1 MRKQKKVLSLQ
12 LKVRKSYIMK
22 RLALLFVVALSVT
35 MGFAAKNKKKAQQPL
50 KPMNEFVSELMGK
63 MTVREKI
70 GQLNLLPSGDIQT
83 GISENSSVS
92 EAIRQGRLSAIL
104 NLKGVDNIL
113 KVQKMAVEES
123 RLGIPLIFGMDVIHG
138 YETIFPI
145 PLALACS
152 WDIPAI
158 EQSAR
163 IAAKEATAD
172 GLCWTYSPMVDI
184 SIDPR
189 WGRVAEGAGED
200 PFLGSRIAEAMVR
213 GYQGKLKNEKNEE
226 LKNLNS
232 STFQFFNSDKMMAC
246 LKHYALYGGSEA
258 GRDYNTVD
266 MSRIR
271 MYNQYLPPYKAAV
284 EAGVGSVMSS
294 FNTVDY
300 VPATANRWLLTD
312 VLRQQW
318 RFDGFVVTDY
328 GAINEMMN
336 HGMGNQ
342 QQVAALA
349 LKAGTDMDMCSEAFT
364 ATLEKSLQEGKVT
377 MADIDQAC
385 RRVLEA
391 KYKLGLFADPYRYC
405 DKLRRATDIYTPEH
419 RQAARNLAA
428 ETFVLLKNDN
438 VLPLKKQGTIALIG
452 PLADSKNNVP
462 GSWAPTATYQYPTL
476 LDGMKRALQG
486 KATLLYAQ
494 GSNICRDSVLQADGS
509 FYHPIPRGN
518 DAQMKQQALEV
529 ARKADVIVCAMGEL
543 QEMSGECSSRSN
555 LELFDV
561 QRELLEELLKLGKP
575 LVLLNFAGRPTVLTW
590 EHQHVPAI
598 LNVWFAGSET
608 GDAVCDVLFGDKSP
622 SGKLTMSMP
631 QNMGQIPVYYNHLNT
646 GRPVAEGTQK
656 FVKFQSN
663 YLDVRNEPL
672 YPFGYGLSY
681 TTFEY
686 SDITLSSSQMKV
698 DGTVTAS
705 VTVKNTGGYDADE
718 VVQLYIRDVVGSISR
733 PVKELK
739 GFQRIHL
746 NTGESQTV
754 TFEITPELLRFY
766 DYNLNYVIEPGDFDI
781 MIGPNSRDVK
791 KKTLTVL

>member
-1 MRKQKKVLSLQ
+1 
-12 LKVRKSYIMK
+12 MK
-22 RLALLFVVALSVT
+22 RLVLFIIVVLSVT
-35 MGFAAKNKKKAQQPL
+35 MSFAAKNKKKVQLQL
-50 KPMNEFVSELMGK
+50 KPMTEFVGELMSK
-63 MTVREKI
+63 MTVQEKI

-92 EAIRQGRLSAIL
+92 EAIRNGRLGAIL
-104 NLKGVDNIL
+104 NLKGVDNIQ
-113 KVQKMAVEES
+113 KVQQMAVEES

-172 GLCWTYSPMVDI
+172 GLFWTYSPMVDI

-213 GYQGKLKNEKNEE
+213 GYQGDG
-226 LKNLNS
+226 
-232 STFQFFNSDKMMAC
+232 STYDTDQMMAC

-271 MYNQYLPPYKAAV
+271 MYNQYFLPYKAAV

-300 VPATANRWLLTD
+300 VPATGNRWLLTD

-318 RFDGFVVTDY
+318 KFDGFVVTDY

-342 QQVAALA
+342 QQVAVLA

-364 ATLEKSLQEGKVT
+364 ATLEKSLQEGKVS
-377 MADIDQAC
+377 MDEINQAC

-391 KYKLGLFADPYRYC
+391 KYKLGLFHDPYRYC
-405 DKLRRATDIYTPEH
+405 DKKRRASDIYTAEH

-428 ETFVLLKNDN
+428 ETFVLLKNDH
-438 VLPLKKQGTIALIG
+438 VLPLKKQGIIALIG
-452 PLADSKNNVP
+452 PLADTKNNIP
-462 GSWAPTATYQYPTL
+462 GSWSPTATYQYPTL
-476 LDGMKRALQG
+476 REGMQKALHG

-509 FYHPIPRGN
+509 FYRSIPRGD
-518 DAQMKQQALEV
+518 DARMKQDAL
-529 ARKADVIVCAMGEL
+529 AIAQKADVIVCAMGEL
-543 QEMSGECSSRSN
+543 QEMSGECASRSD

-561 QRELLEELLKLGKP
+561 QRELLEELLKLNKP
-575 LVLLNFAGRPTVLTW
+575 LVLLNFAGRPTVMTW
-590 EHQHVPAI
+590 EQQHVPAI

-608 GDAVCDVLFGDKSP
+608 GDAICDVLFGDKSP

-646 GRPVAEGTQK
+646 GRPVEEYTQK

-681 TTFEY
+681 TSFEY
-686 SDITLSSSQMKV
+686 SDITLSSEQMLA
-698 DGTVTAS
+698 DGSITAS
-705 VTVKNTGGYDADE
+705 VTVKNTGNYDADE
-718 VVQLYIRDVVGSISR
+718 VAQLYIRDIVGSISR

-746 NTGESQTV
+746 KVGESQDV
-754 TFEITPELLRFY
+754 TFTITPDLLKFY
-766 DYNLNYVIEPGDFDI
+766 DYNLNYVLEEGTFII
-781 MIGPNSRDVK
+781 MIGSNSRDVK
-791 KKTLTVL
+791 KKTITIL

>member
-1 MRKQKKVLSLQ
+1 
-12 LKVRKSYIMK
+12 MK
-22 RLALLFVVALSVT
+22 RLTLLIIAVLCVAMS
-35 MGFAAKNKKKAQQPL
+35 FAAKNKKKTQQSL
-50 KPMNEFVSELMGK
+50 KPMNEFVSELIDK
-63 MTVREKI
+63 MTVEEKI

-92 EAIRQGRLSAIL
+92 EAIRNGRLGAIL
-104 NLKGVDNIL
+104 NLKGVETIR
-113 KVQKMAVEES
+113 KVQQMAIEES

-145 PLALACS
+145 PLALSCS

-172 GLCWTYSPMVDI
+172 GLFWTYSPMVDI
-184 SIDPR
+184 STDPR

-200 PFLGSRIAEAMVR
+200 PFLGCRIAEAMVR
-213 GYQGKLKNEKNEE
+213 GYQGNG
-226 LKNLNS
+226 S
-232 STFQFFNSDKMMAC
+232 AYATDQMMAC
-246 LKHYALYGGSEA
+246 LKHFALYGGSEA

-266 MSRIR
+266 MSHIR
-271 MYNQYLPPYKAAV
+271 MYNQYFPPYKAAI

-300 VPATANRWLLTD
+300 VPATGNRWLLTD

-318 RFDGFVVTDY
+318 KFDGFVVTDY
-328 GAINEMMN
+328 GAIKEMMF

-342 QQVAALA
+342 QQVAAQA

-364 ATLEKSLQEGKVT
+364 ATLERSLQEGKVT
-377 MADIDQAC
+377 IEEINQAC

-391 KYKLGLFADPYRYC
+391 KYKLGLFHDPYRYC
-405 DKLRRATDIYTPEH
+405 DKKRRATDIYTAEH
-419 RQAARNLAA
+419 RQAARNLAT

-452 PLADSKNNVP
+452 PLADAKRNIP

-476 LDGMKRALQG
+476 RESMQKALQG

-494 GSNICRDSVLQADGS
+494 GSNICRDSVLQNDGS
-509 FYHPIPRGN
+509 FNQFIPRGD
-518 DAQMKQQALEV
+518 DAKMKQEALV
-529 ARKADVIVCAMGEL
+529 IAQKADVIVCAMGEL
-543 QEMSGECSSRSN
+543 QEMSGECASRSD

-561 QRELLEELLKLGKP
+561 QRELLVELLKLNKP
-575 LVLLNFAGRPTVLTW
+575 LVLLNFAGRPTVMTW
-590 EHQHVPAI
+590 EEQHVPAI
-598 LNVWFAGSET
+598 MNVWFAGSET
-608 GDAVCDVLFGDKSP
+608 GDAICDVLFGDKSP

-631 QNMGQIPVYYNHLNT
+631 QNMGQIPVYYNHLST

-656 FVKFQSN
+656 FIKFQSN

-672 YPFGYGLSY
+672 YPFGFGLSY

-686 SDITLSSSQMKV
+686 SDINLSSKQMLA
-698 DGTVTAS
+698 DETITAS
-705 VTVKNTGGYDADE
+705 VTVKNTGNTDADE

-746 NTGESQTV
+746 KAGESQVV
-754 TFEITPELLRFY
+754 TFTITPDLLKFY
-766 DYNLNYVIEPGDFDI
+766 DYHLNYMVEPGDFDI

-791 KKTLTVL
+791 KETMTLVATR

>member
-1 MRKQKKVLSLQ
+1 
-12 LKVRKSYIMK
+12 MK
-22 RLALLFVVALSVT
+22 RLALLMAITLSIT
-35 MGFAAKNKKKAQQPL
+35 MGSAAKDKKKVQQPL
-50 KPMNEFVSELMGK
+50 KPMNEFISELMGK
-63 MTVREKI
+63 MTVQEKI
-70 GQLNLLPSGDIQT
+70 GQLNLLPLGDIQT

-104 NLKGVDNIL
+104 NLKGVDNIM

-145 PLALACS
+145 PLAMACS

-184 SIDPR
+184 SVDPR

-213 GYQGKLKNEKNEE
+213 GYQGTPA
-226 LKNLNS
+226 LNS
-232 STFQFFNSDKMMAC
+232 QFSIFNLMAC

-271 MYNQYLPPYKAAV
+271 MYNQYFPPYKAAV

-318 RFDGFVVTDY
+318 KFDGFVVTDY

-336 HGMGNQ
+336 HGLGNQ

-377 MADIDQAC
+377 MEEIDQAC

-405 DKLRRATDIYTPEH
+405 DKSRRATDIYTPEH

-452 PLADSKNNVP
+452 PLADTKSNIP
-462 GSWAPTATYQYPTL
+462 GSWSPTATYQYPTL
-476 LDGMKRALQG
+476 REGMQRALQG

-509 FYHPIPRGN
+509 FSRFIPRG
-518 DAQMKQQALEV
+518 DDEQMKQQAMEI

-543 QEMSGECSSRSN
+543 QEMSGESSSRSN

-575 LVLLNFAGRPTVLTW
+575 VVLLNFAGRPTVLTW
-590 EHQHVPAI
+590 EQQHVPAI

-608 GDAVCDVLFGDKSP
+608 GEAICDVLFGDKSP
-622 SGKLTMSMP
+622 SGRLTMSMP

-646 GRPVAEGTQK
+646 GRPVGEGTQK

-686 SDITLSSSQMKV
+686 SDMTLSSNQMKV
-698 DGTVTAS
+698 DGTITAS
-705 VTVKNTGGYDADE
+705 VTVKNTGSCDADE

-746 NTGESQTV
+746 NAGESQTV
-754 TFEITPELLRFY
+754 TFEITPDLLKFY
-766 DYNLNYVIEPGDFDI
+766 DYNLDYVIEPGDFDI

-791 KKTLTVL
+791 RKTITIL

>member
-1 MRKQKKVLSLQ
+1 
-12 LKVRKSYIMK
+12 MK
-22 RLALLFVVALSVT
+22 RLVLFIIVVLSVT
-35 MGFAAKNKKKAQQPL
+35 MSFAAKNKKKVQLQL
-50 KPMNEFVSELMGK
+50 KPMTEFVGELMSK
-63 MTVREKI
+63 MTVQEKI

-92 EAIRQGRLSAIL
+92 EAIRNGRLGAIL
-104 NLKGVDNIL
+104 NLKGVDNIQ
-113 KVQKMAVEES
+113 KVQQMAVEES

-172 GLCWTYSPMVDI
+172 GLFWTYSPMVDI

-213 GYQGKLKNEKNEE
+213 GYQGDG
-226 LKNLNS
+226 
-232 STFQFFNSDKMMAC
+232 STYDTDQMMAC

-271 MYNQYLPPYKAAV
+271 MYNHYFLPYKAAV

-300 VPATANRWLLTD
+300 VPATGNRWLLTD

-318 RFDGFVVTDY
+318 KFDGFVVTDY

-364 ATLEKSLQEGKVT
+364 ATLEKSLQEGKVS
-377 MADIDQAC
+377 MDEINQAC

-391 KYKLGLFADPYRYC
+391 KYKLGLFHDPYRYC
-405 DKLRRATDIYTPEH
+405 DKKRRASDIYTAEH

-428 ETFVLLKNDN
+428 ETFVLLKNDH
-438 VLPLKKQGTIALIG
+438 VLPLKKQGIIALIG
-452 PLADSKNNVP
+452 PLADTKNNIP
-462 GSWAPTATYQYPTL
+462 GSWSPTATYQYPTL
-476 LDGMKRALQG
+476 REGMQKALHG

-509 FYHPIPRGN
+509 FYRSIPRGD
-518 DAQMKQQALEV
+518 DARMKQDAL
-529 ARKADVIVCAMGEL
+529 AIAQKADVIVCAMGEL
-543 QEMSGECSSRSN
+543 QEMSGECASRSD

-561 QRELLEELLKLGKP
+561 QRELLEELLKLNKP
-575 LVLLNFAGRPTVLTW
+575 LVLLNFAGRPTVMTW
-590 EHQHVPAI
+590 EQQHVPAI

-608 GDAVCDVLFGDKSP
+608 GDAICDVLFGDKSP

-646 GRPVAEGTQK
+646 GRPVEEYTQK

-681 TTFEY
+681 TSFEY
-686 SDITLSSSQMKV
+686 SDITLSSEQMLA
-698 DGTVTAS
+698 DGSITAS
-705 VTVKNTGGYDADE
+705 VTVKNTGNYDADE
-718 VVQLYIRDVVGSISR
+718 VVQLYIRDIVGSISR

-746 NTGESQTV
+746 KVGESQDV
-754 TFEITPELLRFY
+754 TFTITPDLLKFY
-766 DYNLNYVIEPGDFDI
+766 DYNLNYVLEEGTFII
-781 MIGPNSRDVK
+781 MIGSNSRDVK
-791 KKTLTVL
+791 KKTITIL

>member
-1 MRKQKKVLSLQ
+1 
-12 LKVRKSYIMK
+12 MK
-22 RLALLFVVALSVT
+22 RLALLIAVALSVI
-35 MGFAAKNKKKAQQPL
+35 MSFAAKNKKKAQQPL

-63 MTVREKI
+63 MTVQEKI

-92 EAIRQGRLSAIL
+92 EAIRNGRLGAIL
-104 NLKGVDNIL
+104 NLKGVENIR
-113 KVQKMAVEES
+113 KVQQMAVEES
-123 RLGIPLIFGMDVIHG
+123 RLGIPIIFGMDVIHG

-158 EQSAR
+158 KQSAR
-163 IAAKEATAD
+163 ITAKEATAD
-172 GLCWTYSPMVDI
+172 GLFWTYSPMVDI

-213 GYQGKLKNEKNEE
+213 GYQGDG
-226 LKNLNS
+226 S
-232 STFQFFNSDKMMAC
+232 IYSTDKMMAC

-271 MYNQYLPPYKAAV
+271 MYNQYFPPYKAAV

-300 VPATANRWLLTD
+300 VPATGNKWLLTD
-312 VLRQQW
+312 VLRRQW
-318 RFDGFVVTDY
+318 KFDGFVVTDY

-377 MADIDQAC
+377 IDEINQAC

-391 KYKLGLFADPYRYC
+391 KYKLGLFHDPYRYC
-405 DKLRRATDIYTPEH
+405 DKKRRASDIYTAEH

-428 ETFVLLKNDN
+428 ETFVLLKNDH

-452 PLADSKNNVP
+452 PLADTKNNIP

-476 LDGMKRALQG
+476 REGMQKALQG

-509 FYHPIPRGN
+509 FFRSIPRG
-518 DAQMKQQALEV
+518 DEPKMKQDALAI

-543 QEMSGECSSRSN
+543 QEMSGECASRSD

-561 QRELLEELLKLGKP
+561 QRELLEELLKLNKP
-575 LVLLNFAGRPTVLTW
+575 LVLLNFAGRPTVLSW
-590 EHQHVPAI
+590 EQQHVPAI
-598 LNVWFAGSET
+598 MNVWFGGSET
-608 GDAVCDVLFGDKSP
+608 GDAICDVLFGDKVP

-631 QNMGQIPVYYNHLNT
+631 QNMGQIPIYYNHLNT
-646 GRPVAEGTQK
+646 GRPVADGTQK

-681 TTFEY
+681 TTFLY
-686 SDITLSSSQMKV
+686 SDITLSSEQMPG
-698 DGTVTAS
+698 DGSITAS
-705 VTVKNTGGYDADE
+705 VTVKNTGNYDADE

-733 PVKELK
+733 PIKELK

-746 NTGESQTV
+746 KAGESQVV
-754 TFEITPELLRFY
+754 TFTITPELLKFY
-766 DYNLNYVIEPGDFDI
+766 DYNLNYVLELGDFDI
-781 MIGPNSRDVK
+781 MIGPNSSDVK
-791 KKTLTVL
+791 KKTVTKK

>member
-1 MRKQKKVLSLQ
+1 
-12 LKVRKSYIMK
+12 
-22 RLALLFVVALSVT
+22 
-35 MGFAAKNKKKAQQPL
+35 MGSAAQNKKKAQQPI
-50 KPMNEFVSELMGK
+50 KPMNEFVSELMDK
-63 MTVREKI
+63 MTVQEKI
-70 GQLNLLPSGDIQT
+70 GQLNLLPLGDIQT

-92 EAIRQGRLSAIL
+92 EAIRHGRLSAIL

-152 WDIPAI
+152 WDIAAI

-184 SIDPR
+184 SVDPR

-213 GYQGKLKNEKNEE
+213 GYQGT
-226 LKNLNS
+226 
-232 STFQFFNSDKMMAC
+232 STLSTVNMLAC

-271 MYNQYLPPYKAAV
+271 MYNQYFPPYKAAV

-300 VPATANRWLLTD
+300 MPATANRWLLTD
-312 VLRQQW
+312 VLRRQW
-318 RFDGFVVTDY
+318 KFDGFVVTDY

-364 ATLEKSLQEGKVT
+364 ATLEKSLREGKVT
-377 MADIDQAC
+377 MEDIDRAC

-391 KYKLGLFADPYRYC
+391 KYKLGLFDNPYRYC
-405 DKLRRATDIYTPEH
+405 DRSRRATDIYTPEH
-419 RQAARNLAA
+419 RQAARDLAA

-452 PLADSKNNVP
+452 PLADTKSNIP

-476 LDGMKRALQG
+476 LDGMRRALQD

-494 GSNICRDSVLQADGS
+494 GCNICRDSVLQADGS
-509 FYHPIPRGN
+509 FSRFIPRG
-518 DAQMKQQALEV
+518 DDEQMKRQAIEI

-575 LVLLNFAGRPTVLTW
+575 VVLLNFAGRPTVLTW
-590 EHQHVPAI
+590 EQQHVPAI

-608 GDAVCDVLFGDKSP
+608 GDAICDVLFGDKSP

-646 GRPVAEGTQK
+646 GRPVEEGTQK

-686 SDITLSSSQMKV
+686 GDITLSSNQMTA
-698 DGTVTAS
+698 DGNVTAS
-705 VTVKNTGGYDADE
+705 VIVKNSGNYDADE

-746 NTGESQTV
+746 KAGEAQIV
-754 TFEITPELLRFY
+754 TFEITPDLLKFY
-766 DYNLNYVIEPGDFDI
+766 DYNLDYVIEPGDFDI

-791 KKTLTVL
+791 KKTITIL

>member
-1 MRKQKKVLSLQ
+1 
-12 LKVRKSYIMK
+12 MK
-22 RLALLFVVALSVT
+22 RIAMIMAITLGVT
-35 MGFAAKNKKKAQQPL
+35 TGFAAKNKKKVQQPL
-50 KPMNEFVSELMGK
+50 KPMNEFVDELMSK
-63 MTVREKI
+63 MTVQEKI

-83 GISENSSVS
+83 GVSENSSIS
-92 EAIRQGRLSAIL
+92 DAIRQGRLGAIL
-104 NLKGVDNIL
+104 NLKGVDNIR

-123 RLGIPLIFGMDVIHG
+123 RLGIPIIFGMDVIHG

-213 GYQGKLKNEKNEE
+213 GYQGDLSCRDQ
-226 LKNLNS
+226 L
-232 STFQFFNSDKMMAC
+232 MAC

-271 MYNQYLPPYKAAV
+271 MYNQYFPPYKAAV

-300 VPATANRWLLTD
+300 VPATANKWLLTD

-318 RFDGFVVTDY
+318 KFDGFVVTDY
-328 GAINEMMN
+328 GSINEMMN

-364 ATLEKSLQEGKVT
+364 ATLEKSLLEGKVT
-377 MADIDQAC
+377 MAYIDLAC

-405 DKLRRATDIYTPEH
+405 DKSRRATDIYTQEH
-419 RQAARNLAA
+419 RQAARQLAT
-428 ETFVLLKNDN
+428 ETFVLLKNDH
-438 VLPLKKQGTIALIG
+438 VLPLKKQGIIALIG

-476 LDGMKRALQG
+476 REGMQRALQG

-494 GSNICRDSVLQADGS
+494 GGNICRDSVLQADGS
-509 FYHPIPRGN
+509 FYRTIPRGN
-518 DAQMKQQALEV
+518 DAQMKQQALEI
-529 ARKADVIVCAMGEL
+529 AGKADVIVCAMGEL
-543 QEMSGECSSRSN
+543 QEMSGECASRSN

-575 LVLLNFAGRPTVLTW
+575 LVLLNFAGRPTVLSW
-590 EHQHVPAI
+590 EQQHVPAI

-608 GDAVCDVLFGDKSP
+608 GDAICDVLFGDKAP

-631 QNMGQIPVYYNHLNT
+631 QNMGQIPIYYNHLNT
-646 GRPVAEGTQK
+646 GRPVEEGTKK

-686 SDITLSSSQMKV
+686 SDITLSSNQMKENE
-698 DGTVTAS
+698 TITAS
-705 VTVKNTGGYDADE
+705 VTVKNTGNCAADE
-718 VVQLYIRDVVGSISR
+718 VVQLYIRDVVGTISR

-739 GFQRIHL
+739 GFKRIHL
-746 NTGESQTV
+746 NAGESQTISF
-754 TFEITPELLRFY
+754 TITPDLLRFY
-766 DYNLNYVIEPGDFDI
+766 DYQLDYVIEPGDFDI

-791 KKTLTVL
+791 KKTITVL

>member
-1 MRKQKKVLSLQ
+1 
-12 LKVRKSYIMK
+12 MK
-22 RLALLFVVALSVT
+22 RLALLIVVALSVT
-35 MGFAAKNKKKAQQPL
+35 MSFAAKNKKKAQQPL

-63 MTVREKI
+63 MTVQEKI

-92 EAIRQGRLSAIL
+92 EAIRNGRLGAIL
-104 NLKGVDNIL
+104 NLKGVENIR
-113 KVQKMAVEES
+113 KVQQMAVEES
-123 RLGIPLIFGMDVIHG
+123 RLGIPIIFGMDVIHG

-172 GLCWTYSPMVDI
+172 GLFWTYSPMVDI

-200 PFLGSRIAEAMVR
+200 PFLGSRIGEAMVR
-213 GYQGKLKNEKNEE
+213 GYQGAD
-226 LKNLNS
+226 S
-232 STFQFFNSDKMMAC
+232 IYGTDKMMAC

-271 MYNQYLPPYKAAV
+271 MYNQYFPPYKAAV

-300 VPATANRWLLTD
+300 VPATGNKWLLTD

-318 RFDGFVVTDY
+318 RFEGFVVTDY
-328 GAINEMMN
+328 GAIKEMIN

-364 ATLEKSLQEGKVT
+364 ATLEKSLQEGRVT
-377 MADIDQAC
+377 IDEINQAC

-391 KYKLGLFADPYRYC
+391 KYKLGLFHDPYRFC
-405 DKLRRATDIYTPEH
+405 DKKRRVSDIYTAEH

-438 VLPLKKQGTIALIG
+438 LLPLKKQGTIALIG
-452 PLADSKNNVP
+452 PLADTKNNMP

-476 LDGMKRALQG
+476 REGMQKALQG

-494 GSNICRDSVLQADGS
+494 GSNICRDAVLQADGS
-509 FYHPIPRGN
+509 FYRSIPRGD
-518 DAQMKQQALEV
+518 DAMMKQEALTI

-543 QEMSGECSSRSN
+543 QEMSGECASRSD

-561 QRELLEELLKLGKP
+561 QRELLEELLKLNKP
-575 LVLLNFAGRPTVLTW
+575 LVLLNFAGRPTVMTW
-590 EHQHVPAI
+590 EQQHVPAI

-608 GDAVCDVLFGDKSP
+608 GDAICDVLFGDKSP

-646 GRPVAEGTQK
+646 GRPVEEGTQK

-686 SDITLSSSQMKV
+686 SEIAISSEQMLA
-698 DGTVTAS
+698 DGSITAS
-705 VTVKNTGGYDADE
+705 VTVKNTGNYDADE

-746 NTGESQTV
+746 KAGESQVV
-754 TFEITPELLRFY
+754 TFTITPDLLKFY
-766 DYNLNYVIEPGDFDI
+766 DYNLNFVLEPGDFDI

-791 KKTLTVL
+791 KFFGLSCKLKQ

>member
-1 MRKQKKVLSLQ
+1 M
-12 LKVRKSYIMK
+12 IMAIT
-22 RLALLFVVALSVT
+22 LGVT
-35 MGFAAKNKKKAQQPL
+35 TGFAAKNKKKVQQPL
-50 KPMNEFVSELMGK
+50 KPMNEFVDELMSK
-63 MTVREKI
+63 MTVQEKI

-83 GISENSSVS
+83 GVSENSSIS
-92 EAIRQGRLSAIL
+92 DAIRQGRLGAIL
-104 NLKGVDNIL
+104 NLKGVDNIR

-123 RLGIPLIFGMDVIHG
+123 RLGIPIIFGMDVIHG

-213 GYQGKLKNEKNEE
+213 GYQGDLSCRDQ
-226 LKNLNS
+226 L
-232 STFQFFNSDKMMAC
+232 MAC

-271 MYNQYLPPYKAAV
+271 MYNQYFPPYKAAV

-300 VPATANRWLLTD
+300 VPATANKWLLTD

-318 RFDGFVVTDY
+318 KFDGFVVTDY

-364 ATLEKSLQEGKVT
+364 ATLEKSLLEGKVT
-377 MADIDQAC
+377 MAHIDLAC

-405 DKLRRATDIYTPEH
+405 DKSRRATDIYTQEH
-419 RQAARNLAA
+419 RQAARQLAT
-428 ETFVLLKNDN
+428 ETFVLLKNDH
-438 VLPLKKQGTIALIG
+438 VLPLRKQGIIALIG

-476 LDGMKRALQG
+476 REGMQRALQG

-509 FYHPIPRGN
+509 FYRSIPRGN
-518 DAQMKQQALEV
+518 DAKMKQQALEI
-529 ARKADVIVCAMGEL
+529 AGKADVIVCAMGEL
-543 QEMSGECSSRSN
+543 QEMSGECASRSN

-575 LVLLNFAGRPTVLTW
+575 LVLLNFAGRPTVLSW
-590 EHQHVPAI
+590 EQQHVPAI

-608 GDAVCDVLFGDKSP
+608 GDAICDVLFGDKAP

-631 QNMGQIPVYYNHLNT
+631 QNMGQIPIYYNHLNT
-646 GRPVAEGTQK
+646 GRPVEEGTKK

-686 SDITLSSSQMKV
+686 SDITLSSNQMKENE
-698 DGTVTAS
+698 TITAS
-705 VTVKNTGGYDADE
+705 VTVKNTGNCAADE
-718 VVQLYIRDVVGSISR
+718 VVQLYIRDVVGTISR

-739 GFQRIHL
+739 GFKRIHL
-746 NTGESQTV
+746 NAGESQTISF
-754 TFEITPELLRFY
+754 TITPDLLRFY
-766 DYNLNYVIEPGDFDI
+766 DYQLDYVIEPSDFDI

-791 KKTLTVL
+791 KKTITVL

>member
-1 MRKQKKVLSLQ
+1 
-12 LKVRKSYIMK
+12 MK
-22 RLALLFVVALSVT
+22 RLALFMAILLSVS
-35 MGFAAKNKKKAQQPL
+35 MGSAAKNKKKAQQPL

-63 MTVREKI
+63 MTVQEKI
-70 GQLNLLPSGDIQT
+70 GQLNLLPSGDILT
-83 GISENSSVS
+83 GISENSSIGES
-92 EAIRQGRLSAIL
+92 IRQGRLSAIL

-184 SIDPR
+184 SVDPR

-213 GYQGKLKNEKNEE
+213 GYQGDL
-226 LKNLNS
+226 S
-232 STFQFFNSDKMMAC
+232 RCDQMMAC

-271 MYNQYLPPYKAAV
+271 MYNQYFPPYKAAV

-318 RFDGFVVTDY
+318 KFDGFVVTDY

-336 HGMGNQ
+336 HGLGNQ

-405 DKLRRATDIYTPEH
+405 DKSRRATDIYTPEH
-419 RQAARNLAA
+419 RQVARNLAA

-452 PLADSKNNVP
+452 PLADTKSNIP

-476 LDGMKRALQG
+476 LESMQRALQG
-486 KATLLYAQ
+486 RATLLYAQ
-494 GSNICRDSVLQADGS
+494 GSNICRDSVLQVDGS
-509 FYHPIPRGN
+509 FNHFIPRGD
-518 DAQMKQQALEV
+518 DAQMKQQALEI
-529 ARKADVIVCAMGEL
+529 ARKADVMVCAMGEL

-561 QRELLEELLKLGKP
+561 QHELLDELLKLGKP
-575 LVLLNFAGRPTVLTW
+575 LVLLNFAGRPTVLSW
-590 EHQHVPAI
+590 EQQHVPAI

-608 GDAVCDVLFGDKSP
+608 GDAICDVLFGDKSP

-646 GRPVAEGTQK
+646 GRPVEEGTQK

-686 SDITLSSSQMKV
+686 SDITISNNQMKV
-698 DGTVTAS
+698 DGTITAS
-705 VTVKNTGGYDADE
+705 VTIKNTGNYNADE
-718 VVQLYIRDVVGSISR
+718 VVQLYIRDVVGTISR

-746 NTGESQTV
+746 NAGESKTV
-754 TFEITPELLRFY
+754 TFTITPDILRFY
-766 DYNLNYVIEPGDFDI
+766 DYNLNDVIEPGDFDI
-781 MIGPNSRDVK
+781 MIGPNSRNVK
-791 KKTLTVL
+791 KKTINVFDK

>member
-1 MRKQKKVLSLQ
+1 
-12 LKVRKSYIMK
+12 MK
-22 RLALLFVVALSVT
+22 RLVLFIIVVLSVT
-35 MGFAAKNKKKAQQPL
+35 MSFAAKNKKKVQLQL
-50 KPMNEFVSELMGK
+50 KPMTEFVGELMSK
-63 MTVREKI
+63 MTVQEKI

-92 EAIRQGRLSAIL
+92 EAIRNGRLGAIL
-104 NLKGVDNIL
+104 NLKGVDNIQ
-113 KVQKMAVEES
+113 KVQQMAVEES

-172 GLCWTYSPMVDI
+172 GLFWTYSPMVDI

-213 GYQGKLKNEKNEE
+213 GYQGDG
-226 LKNLNS
+226 
-232 STFQFFNSDKMMAC
+232 STYDTDQMMAC

-271 MYNQYLPPYKAAV
+271 MYNQYFLPYKAAV

-300 VPATANRWLLTD
+300 VPATGNRWLLTD
-312 VLRQQW
+312 VLRKQW
-318 RFDGFVVTDY
+318 KFDGFVVTDY

-342 QQVAALA
+342 QQVAVLA

-364 ATLEKSLQEGKVT
+364 ATLEKSLQEGKVS
-377 MADIDQAC
+377 MDEINQAC

-391 KYKLGLFADPYRYC
+391 KYKLGLFHDPYRYC
-405 DKLRRATDIYTPEH
+405 DKKRRASDIYTAEH

-428 ETFVLLKNDN
+428 ETFVLLKNDH
-438 VLPLKKQGTIALIG
+438 VLPLKKQGIIALIG
-452 PLADSKNNVP
+452 PLADTKNNIP
-462 GSWAPTATYQYPTL
+462 GSWSPTATYQYPTL
-476 LDGMKRALQG
+476 REGMQKALHG

-509 FYHPIPRGN
+509 FYRSIPRGD
-518 DAQMKQQALEV
+518 DARMKQDAL
-529 ARKADVIVCAMGEL
+529 AIAQKADVIVCAMGEL
-543 QEMSGECSSRSN
+543 QEMSGECASRSD

-561 QRELLEELLKLGKP
+561 QRELLEELLKLNKP
-575 LVLLNFAGRPTVLTW
+575 LVLLNFAGRPTVMTW
-590 EHQHVPAI
+590 EQQHVPAI

-608 GDAVCDVLFGDKSP
+608 GDAICDVLFGDKSP

-646 GRPVAEGTQK
+646 GRPVEEYTQK

-681 TTFEY
+681 TSFEY
-686 SDITLSSSQMKV
+686 SDITLSSEQMLA
-698 DGTVTAS
+698 DGSITAS
-705 VTVKNTGGYDADE
+705 VTVKNTGNYDADE
-718 VVQLYIRDVVGSISR
+718 VVQLYIRDIVGSISR

-746 NTGESQTV
+746 KVGESQDV
-754 TFEITPELLRFY
+754 TFTITPDLLKFY
-766 DYNLNYVIEPGDFDI
+766 DYNLNYVLEEGTFII
-781 MIGPNSRDVK
+781 MIGSNSRDVK
-791 KKTLTVL
+791 KKTITIL

>member
-1 MRKQKKVLSLQ
+1 
-12 LKVRKSYIMK
+12 MK
-22 RLALLFVVALSVT
+22 RLALLIAVALSVI
-35 MGFAAKNKKKAQQPL
+35 MSFAAKNKKKAQQPL

-63 MTVREKI
+63 MTVQEKI

-92 EAIRQGRLSAIL
+92 EAIRNGRLGAIL
-104 NLKGVDNIL
+104 NLKGVENIR
-113 KVQKMAVEES
+113 KVQQMAVEES
-123 RLGIPLIFGMDVIHG
+123 RLGIPIIFGMDVIHG

-172 GLCWTYSPMVDI
+172 GLFWTYSPMVDI

-213 GYQGKLKNEKNEE
+213 GYQGDG
-226 LKNLNS
+226 S
-232 STFQFFNSDKMMAC
+232 IYSTDKMMAC

-271 MYNQYLPPYKAAV
+271 MYNQYFPPYKAAV

-300 VPATANRWLLTD
+300 VPATGNKWLLTD
-312 VLRQQW
+312 VLRRQW
-318 RFDGFVVTDY
+318 KFDGFVVTDY

-377 MADIDQAC
+377 IDKINQAC

-391 KYKLGLFADPYRYC
+391 KYKLGLFHDPYRYC
-405 DKLRRATDIYTPEH
+405 DKKRRASDIYTAEH

-428 ETFVLLKNDN
+428 ETFVLLKNDH

-452 PLADSKNNVP
+452 PLADTKNNVP

-476 LDGMKRALQG
+476 REGMQKALQG

-509 FYHPIPRGN
+509 FYRSIPRGD
-518 DAQMKQQALEV
+518 DARMRQEALDI

-543 QEMSGECSSRSN
+543 QEMSGECASRSD

-561 QRELLEELLKLGKP
+561 QRELLEELLKLDKP
-575 LVLLNFAGRPTVLTW
+575 VVLLNFAGRPTVLSW
-590 EHQHVPAI
+590 EQQHVPAI

-608 GDAVCDVLFGDKSP
+608 GDAICDVLFGDKSP

-631 QNMGQIPVYYNHLNT
+631 KDMGQIPVYYNHLNT

-686 SDITLSSSQMKV
+686 SDMTLSSNQMPA
-698 DGTVTAS
+698 DGSITAS
-705 VTVKNTGGYDADE
+705 VTVKNTGSYDADE
-718 VVQLYIRDVVGSISR
+718 VVQLYICDKVGSISR

-746 NTGESQTV
+746 KAGESQVV
-754 TFEITPELLRFY
+754 TFKITPDLLKFY
-766 DYNLNYVIEPGDFDI
+766 DYNLDYVLEPGDFDI

-791 KKTLTVL
+791 RGRVNLRGN

>member
-1 MRKQKKVLSLQ
+1 
-12 LKVRKSYIMK
+12 MK
-22 RLALLFVVALSVT
+22 RLLLLVTVALSVI
-35 MGFAAKNKKKAQQPL
+35 MSFAAKNKKKAQQPL
-50 KPMNEFVSELMGK
+50 KPMNEFVTELMGK
-63 MTVREKI
+63 MTVQEKI

-83 GISENSSVS
+83 GVSENSSVS
-92 EAIRQGRLSAIL
+92 EAIRNGGLGAIL
-104 NLKGVDNIL
+104 NLKGVENIQ
-113 KVQKMAVEES
+113 KVQQMAVEES

-172 GLCWTYSPMVDI
+172 GLFWTYSPMVDI

-213 GYQGKLKNEKNEE
+213 GYQGKLSTI
-226 LKNLNS
+226 NS
-232 STFQFFNSDKMMAC
+232 QLSTDNMMAC

-271 MYNQYLPPYKAAV
+271 MYNQYFPPYKAAV

-300 VPATANRWLLTD
+300 VPATGNRWLLTD

-318 RFDGFVVTDY
+318 KFDGFVVTDY

-364 ATLEKSLQEGKVT
+364 VTLEKSLQEGKIT
-377 MADIDQAC
+377 MEEIDQAC

-391 KYKLGLFADPYRYC
+391 KYKLGLFHDPYRYC
-405 DKLRRATDIYTPEH
+405 DKKRRASDIYTAEH
-419 RQAARNLAA
+419 REAARNLAA
-428 ETFVLLKNDN
+428 ETFVLLKNN
-438 VLPLKKQGTIALIG
+438 HVLPLKKQGTIALIG
-452 PLADSKNNVP
+452 PLADTKNNIP

-476 LDGMKRALQG
+476 REGMQKALEG

-509 FYHPIPRGN
+509 FYRSIPRGD
-518 DAQMKQQALEV
+518 DAMMKQDALAI

-543 QEMSGECSSRSN
+543 QEMSGECASRSD

-561 QRELLEELLKLGKP
+561 QRELLEELLKLNKP

-590 EHQHVPAI
+590 EQQHVPAI

-608 GDAVCDVLFGDKSP
+608 GDAICDVLFGDKSP

-646 GRPVAEGTQK
+646 GRPVEEGTQK

-663 YLDVRNEPL
+663 YLDARNEPL

-686 SDITLSSSQMKV
+686 SDITLSSEQMPAN
-698 DGTVTAS
+698 GSITAS
-705 VTVKNTGGYDADE
+705 VTIKNTGNYDADE

-746 NTGESQTV
+746 KAGESHVV
-754 TFEITPELLRFY
+754 TFTITPDLLKFY
-766 DYNLNYVIEPGDFDI
+766 DYNLNYVLEPGEFEV
-781 MIGPNSRDVK
+781 MIGPNCRDVK
-791 KKTLTVL
+791 KTEFISPSYHMTKMN

>member
-1 MRKQKKVLSLQ
+1 
-12 LKVRKSYIMK
+12 MK
-22 RLALLFVVALSVT
+22 RLVLFIIVVLSVT
-35 MGFAAKNKKKAQQPL
+35 MSFAAKNKKKVQLQL
-50 KPMNEFVSELMGK
+50 KPMTEFVGELMSK
-63 MTVREKI
+63 MTVQEKI
-70 GQLNLLPSGDIQT
+70 GQLSLLPSGDIQT

-92 EAIRQGRLSAIL
+92 EAIRNGRLGAIL
-104 NLKGVDNIL
+104 NLKGVDNIQ
-113 KVQKMAVEES
+113 KVQQMAVEES

-172 GLCWTYSPMVDI
+172 GLFWTYSPMVDI

-213 GYQGKLKNEKNEE
+213 GYQGDG
-226 LKNLNS
+226 
-232 STFQFFNSDKMMAC
+232 STYDTDQMMAC

-271 MYNQYLPPYKAAV
+271 MYNQYFLPYKAAV

-300 VPATANRWLLTD
+300 VPATGNRWLLTD

-318 RFDGFVVTDY
+318 KFDGFVVTDY

-364 ATLEKSLQEGKVT
+364 ATLEKSLQEGKVS
-377 MADIDQAC
+377 MDEINQAC

-391 KYKLGLFADPYRYC
+391 KYKLGLFHDPYRYC
-405 DKLRRATDIYTPEH
+405 DKKRRASDIYTAEH

-428 ETFVLLKNDN
+428 ETFVLLKNDH
-438 VLPLKKQGTIALIG
+438 VLPLKKQGIIALIG
-452 PLADSKNNVP
+452 PLADTKNNIP
-462 GSWAPTATYQYPTL
+462 GSWSPTATYQYPTL
-476 LDGMKRALQG
+476 REGMQKALHG

-509 FYHPIPRGN
+509 FYRSIPRGD
-518 DAQMKQQALEV
+518 DARMKQDAL
-529 ARKADVIVCAMGEL
+529 AIAQKADVIVCAMGEL
-543 QEMSGECSSRSN
+543 QEMSGECASRSD

-561 QRELLEELLKLGKP
+561 QRELLEELLKLNKP
-575 LVLLNFAGRPTVLTW
+575 LVLLYFAGRPTVMTW
-590 EHQHVPAI
+590 EQQHVPAI

-608 GDAVCDVLFGDKSP
+608 GDAICDVLFGDKSP

-646 GRPVAEGTQK
+646 GRPVEEYTQK

-681 TTFEY
+681 TSFEY
-686 SDITLSSSQMKV
+686 SDITLSSEQMLA
-698 DGTVTAS
+698 DGSITAS
-705 VTVKNTGGYDADE
+705 VTVKNTGNYDADE
-718 VVQLYIRDVVGSISR
+718 VVQLYIRDIVGSISR

-746 NTGESQTV
+746 KVGESQDV
-754 TFEITPELLRFY
+754 TFTITPDLLKFY
-766 DYNLNYVIEPGDFDI
+766 DYNLNYVLEEGTFII
-781 MIGPNSRDVK
+781 MIGSNSRDVK
-791 KKTLTVL
+791 KKTITIL

>member
-1 MRKQKKVLSLQ
+1 
-12 LKVRKSYIMK
+12 MK
-22 RLALLFVVALSVT
+22 YPLALLLAFTLSVT
-35 MGFAAKNKKKAQQPL
+35 KGFSANHQKKNEQPL
-50 KPMNEFVSELMGK
+50 KPMNEFVSELMSK
-63 MTVREKI
+63 MTVQEKI

-83 GISENSSVS
+83 GVSENSSVS
-92 EAIRQGRLSAIL
+92 EAIRQGRLGAIL
-104 NLKGVDNIL
+104 NLKGVDNIR
-113 KVQKMAVEES
+113 KVQQMAVEES

-200 PFLGSRIAEAMVR
+200 PFLGSRMAEAMVR
-213 GYQGKLKNEKNEE
+213 GYQGDLTF
-226 LKNLNS
+226 NS
-232 STFQFFNSDKMMAC
+232 QLSTFNLLAC

-266 MSRIR
+266 MSHIR
-271 MYNQYLPPYKAAV
+271 MYNQYFPPYKAAV

-300 VPATANRWLLTD
+300 VPATGNSWLLTD

-318 RFDGFVVTDY
+318 KFDGFVVTDY

-377 MADIDQAC
+377 MEEIDQAC

-391 KYKLGLFADPYRYC
+391 KYKLGLFHDPYRYC
-405 DKLRRATDIYTPEH
+405 DKKRRATDIYTPEH
-419 RQAARNLAA
+419 RQAARHLAT

-452 PLADSKNNVP
+452 PLADTKNNIP

-476 LDGMKRALQG
+476 REGMQKALEG

-509 FYHPIPRGN
+509 FYRAIPRGD
-518 DAQMKQQALEV
+518 DAQMKQQALEI

-575 LVLLNFAGRPTVLTW
+575 LVLLNFAGRPTVLSW
-590 EHQHVPAI
+590 EQQHVPAI

-608 GDAVCDVLFGDKSP
+608 GDAICDVLFGDKSP

-646 GRPVAEGTQK
+646 GRPVAEDTQK

-686 SDITLSSSQMKV
+686 SDITLSSDQMKD
-698 DGTVTAS
+698 DGTITAS
-705 VTVKNTGGYDADE
+705 VTIKNTGNYDADE

-746 NTGESQTV
+746 KTGESQTV
-754 TFEITPELLRFY
+754 TFTISPDLLRFY
-766 DYNLNYVIEPGDFDI
+766 DYNLNNVLEPGTFVI

-791 KKTLTVL
+791 KKTITVL

>member
-1 MRKQKKVLSLQ
+1 
-12 LKVRKSYIMK
+12 MK
-22 RLALLFVVALSVT
+22 RIAMIMAITLGVT
-35 MGFAAKNKKKAQQPL
+35 TGFAAKNKKKVQQPL
-50 KPMNEFVSELMGK
+50 KPMNEFVDELMSK
-63 MTVREKI
+63 MTVQEKI

-83 GISENSSVS
+83 GVSENSSIS
-92 EAIRQGRLSAIL
+92 DAIRQGRLGAIL
-104 NLKGVDNIL
+104 NLKGVDNIR

-123 RLGIPLIFGMDVIHG
+123 RLGIPIIFGMDVIHG

-213 GYQGKLKNEKNEE
+213 GYQGDLSCRDQ
-226 LKNLNS
+226 L
-232 STFQFFNSDKMMAC
+232 MAC

-271 MYNQYLPPYKAAV
+271 MYNQYFPPYKAAV

-300 VPATANRWLLTD
+300 VPATANKWLLTD

-318 RFDGFVVTDY
+318 KFDGFVVTDY

-364 ATLEKSLQEGKVT
+364 ATLEKSLLEGKVT
-377 MADIDQAC
+377 MAHIDLAC

-405 DKLRRATDIYTPEH
+405 DKSRRATDIYTQEH
-419 RQAARNLAA
+419 RQAARQLAT
-428 ETFVLLKNDN
+428 ETFVLLKNDH
-438 VLPLKKQGTIALIG
+438 VLPLRKQGIIALIG

-476 LDGMKRALQG
+476 REGMQRALQG

-509 FYHPIPRGN
+509 FYRSIPRGN
-518 DAQMKQQALEV
+518 DAQMKQQALEI
-529 ARKADVIVCAMGEL
+529 AGKADVIVCAMGEL
-543 QEMSGECSSRSN
+543 QEMSGECASRSN

-575 LVLLNFAGRPTVLTW
+575 LVLLNFAGRPTVLSW
-590 EHQHVPAI
+590 EQQHVPAI

-608 GDAVCDVLFGDKSP
+608 DDAICDVLFGDKAP

-631 QNMGQIPVYYNHLNT
+631 QNMGQIPIYYNHLNT
-646 GRPVAEGTQK
+646 GRPVEEGTKK

-686 SDITLSSSQMKV
+686 SDITLSSNQMKENE
-698 DGTVTAS
+698 TITAS
-705 VTVKNTGGYDADE
+705 VTVKNTGNCAADE
-718 VVQLYIRDVVGSISR
+718 VVQLYIRDVVGTISR

-739 GFQRIHL
+739 GFKRIHL
-746 NTGESQTV
+746 NAGESQTISF
-754 TFEITPELLRFY
+754 TITPDLLRFY
-766 DYNLNYVIEPGDFDI
+766 DYQLDYVIEPGDFDI

-791 KKTLTVL
+791 KKTITVL

>member
-1 MRKQKKVLSLQ
+1 
-12 LKVRKSYIMK
+12 MK
-22 RLALLFVVALSVT
+22 RLALLIAVALSVI
-35 MGFAAKNKKKAQQPL
+35 MSFAAKNKKKAQQPL
-50 KPMNEFVSELMGK
+50 KPMNEFVTELMGK
-63 MTVREKI
+63 MTVKEKI

-83 GISENSSVS
+83 GVSENSSIS
-92 EAIRQGRLSAIL
+92 EAIRNGGLGAIL
-104 NLKGVDNIL
+104 NLKGGENIR
-113 KVQKMAVEES
+113 KVQQMAVEES

-145 PLALACS
+145 PLAQACS
-152 WDIPAI
+152 WNIPAI

-213 GYQGKLKNEKNEE
+213 GYQGTD
-226 LKNLNS
+226 S
-232 STFQFFNSDKMMAC
+232 IFSTDKMMAC

-271 MYNQYLPPYKAAV
+271 MYNQYFPPYKAAV

-300 VPATANRWLLTD
+300 VPATGNKWLLTD
-312 VLRQQW
+312 VLRRQW
-318 RFDGFVVTDY
+318 KFDGFVVTDY

-377 MADIDQAC
+377 IDEINQAC

-391 KYKLGLFADPYRYC
+391 KYKLGLFHDPYRYC
-405 DKLRRATDIYTPEH
+405 DKKRRASDIYTAEH

-428 ETFVLLKNDN
+428 ETFVLLKNDH

-452 PLADSKNNVP
+452 PLADTKNNIP

-476 LDGMKRALQG
+476 REGMQKALQG

-509 FYHPIPRGN
+509 FFRSIPRG
-518 DAQMKQQALEV
+518 DEAKMKQDALAI

-543 QEMSGECSSRSN
+543 QEMSGECASRSD

-561 QRELLEELLKLGKP
+561 QRELLEELLKLNKP
-575 LVLLNFAGRPTVLTW
+575 LVLLNFAGRPTVLSW
-590 EHQHVPAI
+590 EQQHVPAI
-598 LNVWFAGSET
+598 MNVWFGGSET
-608 GDAVCDVLFGDKSP
+608 GDAICDVLFGDKVP

-631 QNMGQIPVYYNHLNT
+631 QNMGQIPIYYNHLNT
-646 GRPVAEGTQK
+646 GRPVADGTQK

-681 TTFEY
+681 TTFLY
-686 SDITLSSSQMKV
+686 SDITLSSEQMPG
-698 DGTVTAS
+698 DGSITAS
-705 VTVKNTGGYDADE
+705 VTVKNTGNYDADE

-733 PVKELK
+733 PIKELK

-746 NTGESQTV
+746 KAGESQVV
-754 TFEITPELLRFY
+754 TFTITPELLKFY
-766 DYNLNYVIEPGDFDI
+766 DYNLNYVLELGDFDI
-781 MIGPNSRDVK
+781 MIGPNSSDVK
-791 KKTLTVL
+791 KKTVTKK

>member
-1 MRKQKKVLSLQ
+1 
-12 LKVRKSYIMK
+12 MK
-22 RLALLFVVALSVT
+22 RIAMIMAITLGVT
-35 MGFAAKNKKKAQQPL
+35 TGFAAKNKKKVQQPL
-50 KPMNEFVSELMGK
+50 KPMNEFVDELMSK
-63 MTVREKI
+63 MTVQEKI

-83 GISENSSVS
+83 GVSENSSIS
-92 EAIRQGRLSAIL
+92 DAIRQGRLGAIL
-104 NLKGVDNIL
+104 NLKGVDNIR

-123 RLGIPLIFGMDVIHG
+123 RLGIPIIFGMDVIHG

-200 PFLGSRIAEAMVR
+200 PFLGSRIAGAMVR
-213 GYQGKLKNEKNEE
+213 GYQGDLSCRDQ
-226 LKNLNS
+226 L
-232 STFQFFNSDKMMAC
+232 MAC

-271 MYNQYLPPYKAAV
+271 MYNQYFPPYKAAV

-300 VPATANRWLLTD
+300 VPATANKWLLTD

-318 RFDGFVVTDY
+318 KFDGFVVTDY

-336 HGMGNQ
+336 HGIGNQ

-364 ATLEKSLQEGKVT
+364 ATLEKSLLEGKVT
-377 MADIDQAC
+377 MAYIDLAC

-405 DKLRRATDIYTPEH
+405 DKSRRATDIYTQEH
-419 RQAARNLAA
+419 RQAARQLAT
-428 ETFVLLKNDN
+428 ETFVLLKNDH
-438 VLPLKKQGTIALIG
+438 VLPLKKQGIIALIG

-476 LDGMKRALQG
+476 REGMQRALQG

-509 FYHPIPRGN
+509 FYRSIPRGN
-518 DAQMKQQALEV
+518 DAQMKQQALEI
-529 ARKADVIVCAMGEL
+529 AGKADVIVCAMGEL
-543 QEMSGECSSRSN
+543 QEMSGECASRSN

-561 QRELLEELLKLGKP
+561 QRELLEELLKLSKP
-575 LVLLNFAGRPTVLTW
+575 LVLLNFAGRPTVLSW
-590 EHQHVPAI
+590 EQQHVPAI

-608 GDAVCDVLFGDKSP
+608 GDAICDVLFGDKAP

-631 QNMGQIPVYYNHLNT
+631 QNMGQIPIYYNHLNT
-646 GRPVAEGTQK
+646 GRPVEEGTKK

-686 SDITLSSSQMKV
+686 SDITLSSNQMKENE
-698 DGTVTAS
+698 TITAS
-705 VTVKNTGGYDADE
+705 VTVKNTGNCAADE
-718 VVQLYIRDVVGSISR
+718 VVQLYIRDVVGTISR

-739 GFQRIHL
+739 GFKRIHL
-746 NTGESQTV
+746 NAGESQTISF
-754 TFEITPELLRFY
+754 TITPDLLRFY
-766 DYNLNYVIEPGDFDI
+766 DYQLDYVIEPGDFDI

-791 KKTLTVL
+791 KKTITVL